1 MTVFDYLFLGV
12 LGLSAAIGLWRGLV
26 SEVMAV
32 VAWVAAGAAA
42 WLWYRE
48 AAALFTGVIAEPL
61 WRQVAG
67 VAVIVVGVLLL
78 AATLRYLL
86 RQLLRAAGLGPAD
99 RFFGAVF
106 GLARGFVIVFV
117 AVLLGGLVGM
127 GREPWWAQS
136 LFAPTMESA
145 VITAR
150 PRLPGVVA
158 DRIRFR

>member
-32 VAWVAAGAAA
+32 LAWVAAAVAA
-42 WLWYRE
+42 WLWHRE
-48 AAALFTGVIAEPL
+48 AAALFDGLIAEPL

-67 VAVIVVGVLLL
+67 VVVIVIGVLLL
-78 AATLRYLL
+78 AAMLRYLL

-99 RFFGAVF
+99 RLFGALF
-106 GLARGFVIVFV
+106 GLARGFAILFV
-117 AVLLGGLVGM
+117 AVLLGGLVGIA
-127 GREPWWAQS
+127 REPWWAQS
-136 LFAPTMESA
+136 LFAPAMESA
-145 VITAR
+145 VVTAK
-150 PRLPGVVA
+150 PWLPGAVA